1 MPLTQTTYNKVFILL
16 KRRGDISKIKM
27 FNLYLLRNKSYYMNF
42 NIFLQV
48 FSNLEG
54 LASVDYHAKYEH
66 QTSLKELF
74 VCIL

>member
-1 MPLTQTTYNKVFILL
+1 
-16 KRRGDISKIKM
+16 
-27 FNLYLLRNKSYYMNF
+27 MNF

-74 VCIL
+74 VCILWVSNSRLAVDKNGYRYFLLIFVFR